1 MTEWIVTGVFVV
13 VMALVVAYQIWIAP
27 WLRAR
32 DAAKVTFVTKYGT
45 KVYNQLPR
53 CSKEAVDTM
62 QDIMLE
68 VYGRKFG
75 WSTAQIKA
83 VFGGQSYSIVPAPMV
98 QSGVPVAG
106 LTSGLVCSVCWAT
119 QLWRGALAHECL
131 HSLRENLGAATEADE
146 LAHKNWDVCYAAIAE
161 VNAKAEATIKP
172 LTP

>member
-1 MTEWIVTGVFVV
+1 MEWIVP
-13 VMALVVAYQIWIAP
+13 ALMLAAMLFLVAYQLWIRP
-27 WLRAR
+27 WLEAKRA
-32 DAAKVTFVTKYGT
+32 ATPAFTTKYGT

-53 CSKEAVDTM
+53 CSKEAVDTI
-62 QDIMLE
+62 QDIMME

-83 VFGGQSYSIVPAPMV
+83 VFAAQSYGIVPAPMV

-106 LTSGLVCSVCWAT
+106 LTSGLSCTVCWAT

-161 VNAKAEATIKP
+161 VNSKAEATIKP